1 MVCIINCS
9 LAFVFIISMIYMM
22 FSIDKNEIKNNFI
35 NKLDDNQ
42 KNIYKNIVEE
52 RRNIY
57 FMGYGI
63 GFIISLFLIYFKS
76 YFNIKINKN
85 SVICFILGIT
95 FLTTYFFYILY
106 PKSNY
111 MILHLKNENQIKE
124 WLKVYKTMQW
134 NYHFGLVL
142 GLISILFI
150 GKAFC

>member
-1 MVCIINCS
+1 
-9 LAFVFIISMIYMM
+9 M